1 MNKIGSQERGEDC
14 PDQQH
19 RLVAEGGNRVK
30 EVRRRFETFINQV
43 QQPRSQQNFKW
54 TRPFDAWSVRSLP
67 SARSCI
73 LRPPKKLIQHKRAGR
88 WGRQVGQPLVPREF
102 A

>member
-1 MNKIGSQERGEDC
+1 MNKIGSQERRENF

-30 EVRRRFETFINQV
+30 DVCRRFESFINQV

-54 TRPFDAWSVRSLP
+54 TRPFDAWSVQSLP
-67 SARSCI
+67 SARSFI
-73 LRPPKKLIQHKRAGR
+73 L
-88 WGRQVGQPLVPREF
+88 
-102 A
+102 